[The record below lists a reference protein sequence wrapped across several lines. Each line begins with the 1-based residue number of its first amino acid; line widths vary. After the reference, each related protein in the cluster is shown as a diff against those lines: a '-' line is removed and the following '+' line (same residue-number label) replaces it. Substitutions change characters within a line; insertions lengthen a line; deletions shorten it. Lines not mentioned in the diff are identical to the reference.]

1 MELQTPSATTE
12 SLSERSCDPVP
23 SGMERGAGELGSQL
37 RGQGVC
43 RARRGLEGRPCCSVC
58 LTLPSFRTR
67 LHSCTVPGCAFA
79 LSAYVVWSLTRP
91 EALLCGGR
99 DCLFTHC
106 EIGEPGSVLGT
117 SRAPGLYRAVGAG
130 RPDGATCRGE
140 QGGGRESCWPGPGVL
155 LLQGSEDGRG
165 VGTLGWLT

>member
-12 SLSERSCDPVP
+12 GLSEQSCDPVP
-23 SGMERGAGELGSQL
+23 SGMERGAGERWSQL
-37 RGQGVC
+37 RGRGVC
-43 RARRGLEGRPCCSVC
+43 GALRGLEGRRRCSVC

-67 LHSCTVPGCAFA
+67 LHSCAVPARAF
-79 LSAYVVWSLTRP
+79 VVWSLTRRD
-91 EALLCGGR
+91 ALLCGGR

-106 EIGEPGSVLGT
+106 ETGEPGLVLGT
-117 SRAPGLYRAVGAG
+117 SRAPGLYRGVGAG

-155 LLQGSEDGRG
+155 LCQGSEDGRD
-165 VGTLGWLT
+165 VGTPGWPT